1 MKISDETKEIL
12 KKALFLL
19 DIDEDTFSAMDAECV
34 NTEYFIDS
42 MLDELSERK
51 YVYFTRDKAY
61 IDKFI
66 ASHAKNAKIFSIDV
80 GGAYFIGTVQLAVAN
95 EFVEKLREYF
105 AASGDD
111 EYKVEIL

>member
-1 MKISDETKEIL
+1 MKINDETKEIL

-19 DIDEDTFSAMDAECV
+19 AIDEETFASMDAECV

-51 YVYFTRDKAY
+51 YVHFTKNKAY
-61 IDKFI
+61 IDKFV
-66 ASHAKNAKIFSIDV
+66 ASNEKNVKTFAIDV

-95 EFVEKLREYF
+95 EFVERLREYF
-105 AASGDD
+105 VASGDD
-111 EYKVEIL
+111 EYKVAVL

>member
-51 YVYFTRDKAY
+51 YVYFTRNKAN
-61 IDKFI
+61 IDKFV
-66 ASHAKNAKIFSIDV
+66 ASHEKNGKTFSIDV
-80 GGAYFIGTVQLAVAN
+80 GGAYFIGTVQSAVAN
-95 EFVEKLREYF
+95 EFAEKLREYF
-105 AASGDD
+105 LASGDD